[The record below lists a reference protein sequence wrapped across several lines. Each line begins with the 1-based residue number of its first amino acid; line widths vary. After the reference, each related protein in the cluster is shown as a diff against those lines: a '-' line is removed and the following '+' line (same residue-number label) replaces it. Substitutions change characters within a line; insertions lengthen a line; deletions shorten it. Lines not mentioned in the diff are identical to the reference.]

1 MCGHFPS
8 TCITDKSFI
17 KLQTKLKTLMYST
30 VETTRV
36 ADREVQF
43 LSDIDAIEL
52 IFQENVQTY
61 EDI

>member
-17 KLQTKLKTLMYST
+17 KLQTKLKTSMYST

-43 LSDIDAIEL
+43 LSDNDAIEL
-52 IFQENVQTY
+52 IFQENVHTY
-61 EDI
+61 GDI